1 MDHFG
6 PWISI
11 YSTSDLPPNLR
22 QSDPFFFSTACLLA
36 SRYAS
41 DISLPVI
48 HAMYRQVR
56 HLSASVLWS
65 IPPLKYTSLQALSLL
80 CMWSATVQTEV
91 PMDSWP
97 LSGIS
102 INHAIIS
109 FDFLDQL
116 LVEPTMTEDILKKLR
131 VWNAL
136 CLTQLQYVSCLSIDS
151 FARLTRTA
159 LRLGMLARST

>member
-1 MDHFG
+1 M
-6 PWISI
+6 
-11 YSTSDLPPNLR
+11 
-22 QSDPFFFSTACLLA
+22 
-36 SRYAS
+36 
-41 DISLPVI
+41 
-48 HAMYRQVR
+48 
-56 HLSASVLWS
+56 
-65 IPPLKYTSLQALSLL
+65 KYTSLQALSLL